1 MPAATTATATT
12 APMPAVAPGLRPGR
26 PPRWVGEVAGL
37 SGVVVVVGAATVG
50 SGDDGSVAR
59 FAIGFWGATGVV
71 VLVVVGRWWWW
82 RWYCLGQRANRG
94 LLLEL
99 FQSRVSL
106 TASCASSSASPH
118 SSAEPGARWNQQ
130 GSTESQSKR
139 TASLAAKG
147 AALSSLNSARHGH
160 VSYRSSSVG
169 APRPAACTLQES
181 GGIKAAAALADGGRE
196 SGAERAVRAALRES
210 SATLGRPQER
220 QGNELGAGGAFLP
233 AACGAL
239 GEKYTEGKKPLT
251 LGYPSTL
258 TAQTDEG
265 WVGETRLVRDV
276 DGVVSEQREVG
287 RRVSEMDGSAGPG
300 GSSRGRDGSGRN
312 CRQHQ
317 GGQETGGKQI
327 AVGRPWW

>member
-59 FAIGFWGATGVV
+59 FAIGFWGATGVL

-99 FQSRVSL
+99 FQSRVSS
-106 TASCASSSASPH
+106 TASCASASASPH
-118 SSAEPGARWNQQ
+118 SSAGPGARWNQQ
-130 GSTESQSKR
+130 GSTESKSKR

-220 QGNELGAGGAFLP
+220 QGNELGAGGGVF
-233 AACGAL
+233 ACSVWCAWR
-239 GEKYTEGKKPLT
+239 EIHSRKKATNSQIPVHLDRT
-251 LGYPSTL
+251 N
-258 TAQTDEG
+258 
-265 WVGETRLVRDV
+265 
-276 DGVVSEQREVG
+276 
-287 RRVSEMDGSAGPG
+287 RRGMG
-300 GSSRGRDGSGRN
+300 GRN
-312 CRQHQ
+312 STR
-317 GGQETGGKQI
+317 T
-327 AVGRPWW
+327 